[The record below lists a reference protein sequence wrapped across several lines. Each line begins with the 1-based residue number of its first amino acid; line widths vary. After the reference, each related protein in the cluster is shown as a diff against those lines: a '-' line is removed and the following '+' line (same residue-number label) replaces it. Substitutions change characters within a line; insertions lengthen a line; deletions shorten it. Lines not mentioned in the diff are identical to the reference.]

1 MISLSG
7 RQALAAMQVLAQQNH
22 GRFVPVRRL
31 SRMIGASPH
40 TLARIML
47 RLTAAGLTDAL
58 RGPGGGVRL
67 ARPAH
72 EITLFEILQEIDGPE
87 VLNRCILG
95 LGVCNE
101 ARPCPLHAIW
111 FPCRQQL
118 RRLLAETTLADLI
131 HRPTNPNQPEVP
143 CA

>member
-7 RQALAAMQVLAQQNH
+7 RQALAAMQVLAQQH
-22 GRFVPVRRL
+22 PGRFVPVRRL
-31 SRMIGASPH
+31 SHMIGASPH

-67 ARPAH
+67 ARPAR
-72 EITLFEILQEIDGPE
+72 EITLFAILQEIDGPE

-95 LGVCNE
+95 LEPCDE
-101 ARPCPLHAIW
+101 AKPCPMHPLW
-111 FPCRQQL
+111 FSCRQQL
-118 RRLLAETTLADLI
+118 RQMLAEITLADLI
-131 HRPTNPNQPEVP
+131 HPSNNPNQPKVP
-143 CA
+143 CT